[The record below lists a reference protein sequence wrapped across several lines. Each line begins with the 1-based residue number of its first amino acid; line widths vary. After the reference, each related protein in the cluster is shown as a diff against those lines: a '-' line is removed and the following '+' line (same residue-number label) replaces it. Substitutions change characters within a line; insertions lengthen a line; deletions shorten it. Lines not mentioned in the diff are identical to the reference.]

1 MVRLQVLRSRVT
13 TPLQVMP
20 FHPHKEAATL
30 DLGVHCAPTQAYQQA
45 LDSEAELKRVQNTV
59 LYLRSGIYQ
68 QFDQVCGGLALL
80 CLKSQMQP
88 CTYVGGI
95 LTRSVGQLAC

>member
-1 MVRLQVLRSRVT
+1 
-13 TPLQVMP
+13 MP

-45 LDSEAELKRVQNTV
+45 LDSEAELKRVQSTV

-68 QFDQVCGGLALL
+68 QFDQVC
-80 CLKSQMQP
+80 
-88 CTYVGGI
+88 
-95 LTRSVGQLAC
+95 